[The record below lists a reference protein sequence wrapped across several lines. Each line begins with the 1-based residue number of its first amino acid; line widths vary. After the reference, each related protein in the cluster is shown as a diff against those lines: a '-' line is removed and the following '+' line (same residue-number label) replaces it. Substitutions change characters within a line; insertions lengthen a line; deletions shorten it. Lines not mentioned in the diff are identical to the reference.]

1 MRFLHTIYQVRCLG
15 SQICFYSSNM
25 SGRMTDIL
33 DPAYWPGSSSGIDKS
48 SCPRTHAEIL
58 RYNHG
63 KGGAS
68 FKVEG
73 RGFNNS
79 NEVVNIKHDY
89 GLENEQGHGIEQGSS
104 IGMTIK
110 KSRLGGLQV
119 DVNISA
125 NFVMVPERQQ
135 RSVTGGGRF
144 SVSEIQTERYSY
156 GPSNQGLFIVER
168 ARGNNGCVRM
178 LRIMH
183 KYYNTE
189 SDGPLIIEHKKIG
202 SKENNQL
209 YTSRKCYSLCLV
221 VKIGIAR
228 SGGIHVEVEFS
239 DSPLPP
245 TPVNPMAW
253 ILGNISKGG
262 DQNIRGLINSSGTT
276 VGNANGSI
284 IFYRCNF

>member
-1 MRFLHTIYQVRCLG
+1 MQRF
-15 SQICFYSSNM
+15 F
-25 SGRMTDIL
+25 D
-33 DPAYWPGSSSGIDKS
+33 
-48 SCPRTHAEIL
+48 
-58 RYNHG
+58 YNHG

-79 NEVVNIKHDY
+79 TEVVNIKHDY
-89 GLENEQGHGIEQGSS
+89 GLKNEQGLEYKQGFG

-110 KSRLGGLQV
+110 KSRRVGLQV

-125 NFVMVPERQQ
+125 NFVMVPERRQ

-144 SVSEIQTERYSY
+144 SVSEIQTESYSY

-183 KYYNTE
+183 KYFNTE
-189 SDGPLIIEHKKIG
+189 SDGPLIISHEKFD
-202 SKENNQL
+202 SKENSQS
-209 YTSRKCYSLCLV
+209 YTGRQCYSLCLV

-228 SGGIHVEVEFS
+228 SGDLHVEVEFS
-239 DSPLPP
+239 DWPLPP
-245 TPVNPMAW
+245 TPVNPMAR

-276 VGNANGSI
+276 VGDANGSI
-284 IFYRCNF
+284 IFYQCQF